1 MIRLFTLAALGA
13 AAITAAAPATAAS
26 DVQAYAACVAKARPR
41 QAAELLNAQT
51 AAAASDPYRD
61 LAHNDYCFS
70 RVFTG
75 SYQPQDAA
83 VSIGALRGHFAEKAL
98 LADPR
103 AAALQPLPLQQKRYL
118 RPWFAATGRHPAVD
132 EMAACMADTDPAAI
146 MGLIRTAPGSWDE
159 NSWMGSMPASLTKC
173 LSAGVRLDAS
183 RPALRAALADALYQR
198 VHNPALSLA
207 PAAETAK

>member
-1 MIRLFTLAALGA
+1 MMRLFTLAALGA
-13 AAITAAAPATAAS
+13 AAILTATPAAAAS
-26 DVQAYAACVAKARPR
+26 DAQAYAACVAKARPR
-41 QAAELLNAQT
+41 QAAQLLQAQT
-51 AAAASDPYRD
+51 AAAASDPYRE

-75 SYQPQDAA
+75 AYQPQDAA
-83 VSIGALRGHFAEKAL
+83 ISVGALRGYLAEKAL

-103 AAALQPLPLQQKRYL
+103 AAALPALPLQQKQYT
-118 RPWFAATGRHPAVD
+118 RPWFAATGRHAAVD

-146 MGLIRTAPGSWDE
+146 LGLIRTTPGSWDE

-183 RPALRAALADALYQR
+183 REALRAALADALYQR
-198 VHNPALSLA
+198 VHNPALSL
-207 PAAETAK
+207 PQAAETAH